1 MDHEIRS
8 LTQKEELAAY
18 ARIAFDAYPGFGM
31 EDASQLQAYLEKI
44 AEKAP
49 GVRPLG
55 AFREGILTGG
65 MLVYDYEMN
74 YRGNF
79 LPVAGIGL
87 VAVDLLRKKEHV
99 CKDLVTSFILESR
112 ERGRP
117 LTLLYPFR
125 PDFYYKLGYGYG
137 APLYEYRVRTENFI
151 AASEKEG
158 LEHAS
163 SDEREEIVCCYNQ
176 AAERTHGMIRRSAAD
191 MGRILA
197 KKGHHTVIVRENG
210 EVSGYVLFKF
220 ESAHKS
226 NFVANDLVIVER
238 MELTP
243 LAGERLNT
251 FIGGQRDQCAHTVY
265 RTFDAEEYH
274 RLADPRDSSGD
285 LVPDVY
291 HASYRGAVGLMYRI
305 GDVKAFFDQAALPVP
320 ENWETMALEITDT
333 LFGEDP
339 VSGLLTDE
347 GGSLKFVPRKP
358 GRGIPVA
365 RLGIQ
370 ALSSLL
376 MGALTPGKALKDSLV
391 IVDSSRASEGLLK
404 ICSAME
410 KPQCWT
416 SF

>member
-1 MDHEIRS
+1 MDHEIRV
-8 LTQKEELAAY
+8 LTQTEELAGY

-31 EDASQLQAYLEKI
+31 DDASQLQTYLEKI

-49 GVRPLG
+49 GIRPMG
-55 AFREGILTGG
+55 AFRDGVLTGG

-74 YRGNF
+74 YRGTF
-79 LPVAGIGL
+79 LPVAGVGL

-99 CKDLVTSFILESR
+99 CKDLVTSFIHESR
-112 ERGRP
+112 QRGRT

-137 APLYEYRVRTENFI
+137 APLYEYRIRTDNFI
-151 AASEKEG
+151 AGSLKEG
-158 LEHAS
+158 LEHVS
-163 SDEREEIVCCYNQ
+163 PDQREEIVCCYNR
-176 AAERTHGMIRRSAAD
+176 AAEMTHGMIRRSAAD

-197 KKGHHTVIVRENG
+197 KKGHHTVAVRDGG
-210 EVSGYVLFKF
+210 EVSGYVVFKF

-226 NFVANDLVIVER
+226 NFVANDLVIIER

-243 LAGERLNT
+243 QAGERLNT
-251 FIGGQRDQCAHTVY
+251 FIGGQRDQCTHTVY
-265 RTFDAEEYH
+265 RTFDTEEYH
-274 RLADPRDSSGD
+274 RLADPRDPSGD

-305 GDVKAFFDQAALPVP
+305 GDVGAFFKEAALPAP
-320 ENWETMALEITDT
+320 EGWDTMALEITDT
-333 LFGEDP
+333 LLGEEP
-339 VSGLLTDE
+339 ISGLLTQE
-347 GGSLKFVPRKP
+347 GGVLTFVSRRP
-358 GRGIPVA
+358 GRGIPTV

-376 MGALTPGKALKDSLV
+376 MGALSPGKALKDSLAAA
-391 IVDSSRASEGLLK
+391 DSPKASEGLRK
-404 ICSAME
+404 ICGLIE